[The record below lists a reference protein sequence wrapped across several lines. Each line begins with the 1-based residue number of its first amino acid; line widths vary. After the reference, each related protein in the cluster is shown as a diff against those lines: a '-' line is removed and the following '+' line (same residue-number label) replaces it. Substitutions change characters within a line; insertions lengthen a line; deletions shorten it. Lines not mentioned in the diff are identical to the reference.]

1 MLLFRESIRG
11 FFYAIEEKAER
22 GDYSRSLGSG
32 SATIAGF
39 SSGNSYLLI

>member
-11 FFYAIEEKAER
+11 FFMLSKQKQR
-22 GDYSRSLGSG
+22 GDYSRCLGSG